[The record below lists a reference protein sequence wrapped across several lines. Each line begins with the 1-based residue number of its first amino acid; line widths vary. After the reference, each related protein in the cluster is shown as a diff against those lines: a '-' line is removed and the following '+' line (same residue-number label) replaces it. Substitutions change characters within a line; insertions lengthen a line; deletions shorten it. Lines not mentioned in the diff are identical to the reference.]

1 MNDLTLPVV
10 GRVCRWSEAGR
21 RIPWLIDWLALKQAT
36 DTLTGEVQNSNPD
49 TPADRRRVFTLAAL
63 TASIE
68 YLIGQEI
75 QL

>member
-1 MNDLTLPVV
+1 MNDLTLPVA
-10 GRVCRWSEAGR
+10 GRVCRWFEAGR
-21 RIPWLIDWLALKQAT
+21 RIRRLIDWLALKRAT
-36 DTLTGEVQNSNPD
+36 PLLTVEVQNSNPD
-49 TPADRRRVFTLAAL
+49 TPTDRQRVFTLTAL